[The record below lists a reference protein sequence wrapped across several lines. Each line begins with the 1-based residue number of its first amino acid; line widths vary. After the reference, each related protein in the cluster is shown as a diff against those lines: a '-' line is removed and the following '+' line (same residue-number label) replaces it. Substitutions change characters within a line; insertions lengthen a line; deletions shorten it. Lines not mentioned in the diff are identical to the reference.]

1 MCSAETTGAPVRGSL
16 LDFSEHLREWLQEY
30 WAKDAA
36 SEVEVKAEVESLDPE
51 GRERETKERMEDGG
65 EVRDPTKW

>member
-1 MCSAETTGAPVRGSL
+1 MRT
-16 LDFSEHLREWLQEY
+16 EHLREWLQEY